1 MKDWVPVVTVG
12 LGLAGLMLALH
23 TQTQNQFADVR
34 SDIEQLDNRFTSRIE
49 ALDDRLTSRI
59 EALDGRVY
67 ETERTPDA
75 RRNAHY
81 RGRSAVAGFFLR
93 GDPAAAFSSGQCRHQ
108 RFA

>member
-49 ALDDRLTSRI
+49 ALD
-59 EALDGRVY
+59 GRVY
-67 ETERTPDA
+67 ELNERLT
-75 RRNAHY
+75 RVETRIIE
-81 RGRSAVAGFFLR
+81 AVL
-93 GDPAAAFSSGQCRHQ
+93 P
-108 RFA
+108 

>member
-12 LGLAGLMLALH
+12 LGLAGLMFALH

-67 ETERTPDA
+67 EMNERLT
-75 RRNAHY
+75 RVETRILQ
-81 RGRSAVAGFFLR
+81 AVL
-93 GDPAAAFSSGQCRHQ
+93 P
-108 RFA
+108 